1 MDAGVGA
8 HLPLAANQQREGFRT
23 INLFPIYFSIYSIVY
38 FVCPL
43 VPGCQG
49 SRFSNPRTS
58 HSTQITFKK
67 ETLIPG
73 RQYVFKVDV
82 YMESKLLSG
91 DGALSSVAIS
101 KEITVRCTQVI
112 PPSLIEVNLKFKEKQ
127 GDQVRGRSR
136 THRHTG
142 TQAHRHT
149 STQPNNRT
157 INVQ

>member
-112 PPSLIEVNLKFKEKQ
+112 PPSLIEVNLKFKEKR
-127 GDQVRGRSR
+127 GDQVRRSR
-136 THRHTG
+136 THK
-142 TQAHRHT
+142 AHRHT
-149 STQPNNRT
+149 NTQTHNRT
-157 INVQ
+157 TEQSTYNK